1 MELLVAFLIAFGVVN
16 AKDAGELK
24 SESDTQA
31 LVDQGNLNK
40 EYLIWEVEG
49 DDF

>member
-16 AKDAGELK
+16 SGDAQKLTKD
-24 SESDTQA
+24 QA
-31 LVDQGNLNK
+31 SAIVKKNDLNK
-40 EYLIWEVEG
+40 EYLIWEAEG